1 MTRALGVQSRANW
14 HVSRDR
20 FPLSQG
26 LARQWKSHISAFF
39 APSIDTVTTLAS
51 SFPRF
56 DSHGHYAYVHH
67 YYACAD
73 IVYACVSCVFCVF
86 CVCVLRV
93 RVCGSVHL
101 CAGIP
106 HFSFLI
112 FAAHAAAVVSCLHHT
127 VPQALKLSTL
137 WQPRYKCSR
146 TSSSSFCDGHGRCIC
161 VCACACHV
169 SYRNE
174 HSQERWKSCAGDRAI
189 QTHTS
194 SGSQKQPRS
203 HGYNSGSGTTVL
215 IVQQH
220 QGFKLWP

>member
-1 MTRALGVQSRANW
+1 MFQL
-14 HVSRDR
+14 
-20 FPLSQG
+20 
-26 LARQWKSHISAFF
+26 FF
-39 APSIDTVTTLAS
+39 SIEPHGTIITLAS
-51 SFPRF
+51 CFPRCY
-56 DSHGHYAYVHH
+56 SHGRYYACVDH
-67 YYACAD
+67 YYACVD
-73 IVYACVSCVFCVF
+73 IASACAVSATCAG
-86 CVCVLRV
+86 L
-93 RVCGSVHL
+93 CGSVHL